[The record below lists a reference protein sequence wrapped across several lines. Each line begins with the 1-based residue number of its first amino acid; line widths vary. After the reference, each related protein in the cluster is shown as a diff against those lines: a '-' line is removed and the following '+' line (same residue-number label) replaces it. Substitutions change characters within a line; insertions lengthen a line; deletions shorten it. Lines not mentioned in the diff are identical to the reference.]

1 METMSCNTEGLINFF
16 VFRLRQRK
24 YLTVVLSL
32 HHPASWFTSVSIHI
46 AKIDV
51 NRSAGLYS
59 FKYDAIKLE
68 NVKSYKYLGLML
80 SRYGNFNH
88 ARQELKKNALKA
100 QIAVFTLEK
109 DYPSKTYV

>member
-1 METMSCNTEGLINFF
+1 MSCNTEGLIKFF
-16 VFRLRQRK
+16 LFRLRQRK

-32 HHPASWFTSVSIHI
+32 HHSASWFTSVSIHI

-51 NRSAGLYS
+51 NR
-59 FKYDAIKLE
+59 IP
-68 NVKSYKYLGLML
+68 
-80 SRYGNFNH
+80 YGNFYH
-88 ARQELKKNALKA
+88 ARQELKKVALKA